1 MVDLP
6 PPQPGRNALLASI
19 QGKGIHSLKKT
30 GDAPGHTPSPPPVEE
45 AATEAASSGGG
56 DLTSALA
63 RALNDRNRRMRGSDD
78 EDSDDDSWEWGLVTF
93 ILRVQGMALLYIS
106 A

>member
-1 MVDLP
+1 MPP
-6 PPQPGRNALLASI
+6 PPQGRDALLASI

-30 GDAPGHTPSPPPVEE
+30 GDSPERAPPSATVEE
-45 AATEAASSGGG
+45 VATETATSGGG

-78 EDSDDDSWEWGLVTF
+78 EDSDNDSWE
-93 ILRVQGMALLYIS
+93 
-106 A
+106 